1 MSTTTLQQKNWSQ
14 HKRSALSAEQLREQL
29 ATLDGWQLLSEGTSA
44 ACAISKTYRFA
55 NFYETMAFV
64 NALALIAHQQD
75 HHPDLH
81 VSYNRCIVRYTTH
94 DAGGLTQ
101 RDIDAA
107 TRVDALP
114 EGRAAA

>member
-1 MSTTTLQQKNWSQ
+1 MSAMASGEMNLNA
-14 HKRSALSAEQLREQL
+14 ALAGLH
-29 ATLDGWQLLSEGTSA
+29 GWQRVEQDGKGAVQKSW
-44 ACAISKTYRFA
+44 RFA
-55 NFYETMAFV
+55 DFHQTMAFV
-64 NALALIAHQQD
+64 NAVAAVAHVMD

-81 VSYNRCIVRYTTH
+81 VRYNRCIVRYTTH

-114 EGRAAA
+114 EGRPAA